1 MAVLTAQG
9 IVDVGI
15 ALLTRR
21 IALPRT
27 VTMIPGGVFTGRN
40 GDTVTVPVPQPG
52 EAREQETRGANI
64 SYDDVT
70 EVPVDVSLKHFYHA
84 KLTSDEEMSFDIE
97 NFARQVTRVQVDA
110 VAVKAEAELGA
121 AMNNLSGDL
130 EVAADGSDVDE
141 ALIEARETLGRND
154 APMEDR
160 WLAASPEFVSLILG
174 LDVASKVNESGTS
187 DALRNAVVARW
198 RGFTVVE
205 SNRLDAGTALAY
217 HRSGFC
223 FATRIPVMPRG
234 ATSSATTTNQGIALR
249 QIFQYESSKLSDASV
264 ISTFAGASAVH
275 DDESGLTFPRIVKLT
290 TAGS

>member
-27 VTMIPGGVFTGRN
+27 VTMVPGGVFAGRN
-40 GDTVTVPVPQPG
+40 GDTVTVPVPQPS
-52 EAREQETRGANI
+52 EAREQETRGGDI
-64 SYDDVT
+64 SYDDVA
-70 EVPVDVSLKHFYHA
+70 EIPVDVSLKHFYHA

-110 VAVKAEAELGA
+110 VAAKAEAELGA
-121 AMNNLSGDL
+121 AMNNLSGDI
-130 EVAADGSDVDE
+130 EVAADGSDV
-141 ALIEARETLGRND
+141 AAAVVEARETLGRND

-160 WLAASPEFVSLILG
+160 WLAVSPEFASLILN
-174 LDVASKVNESGTS
+174 LDEFNRVDAAGST
-187 DALRNAVVARW
+187 DALRNAIIGRW
-198 RGFTVVE
+198 RGFNVVE
-205 SNRLDAGTALAY
+205 SNRLDAGTAVAY

-234 ATSSATTTNQGIALR
+234 ATSSATATNQGIGLR
-249 QIFQYESSKLSDASV
+249 QVFQYVPDKLSDASV
-264 ISTFAGASAVH
+264 VSTFAGAAAVH
-275 DDESGLTFPRIVKLT
+275 DDESGLAFPRIVKLT